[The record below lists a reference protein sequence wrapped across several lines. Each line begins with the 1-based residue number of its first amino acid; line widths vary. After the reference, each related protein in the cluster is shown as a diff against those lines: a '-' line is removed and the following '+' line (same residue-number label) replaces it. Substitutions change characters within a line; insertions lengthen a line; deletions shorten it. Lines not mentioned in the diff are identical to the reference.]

1 MLTNCEY
8 SLIII
13 LNSRK
18 EVTIM
23 MSFLYSNEY
32 THSTNA
38 GSNAGFTS
46 CVNMSCK
53 VHSAVMCA
61 VCTFIFALA
70 LSIILMD
77 VRCVLISLAI
87 IISIIGLIIIK
98 RDNRITYGTMAPAVS

>member
-1 MLTNCEY
+1 M
-8 SLIII
+8 
-13 LNSRK
+13 
-18 EVTIM
+18 VTTM
-23 MSFLYSNEY
+23 FGNVYSNNNQAANQSE
-32 THSTNA
+32 TAACAKKANL
-38 GSNAGFTS
+38 
-46 CVNMSCK
+46 
-53 VHSAVMCA
+53 VHSATLCA

>member
-23 MSFLYSNEY
+23 MTFLYSNEY
-32 THSTNA
+32 THNTNA

-46 CVNMSCK
+46 CVNMSGR

-61 VCTFIFALA
+61 VCTFIFALV
-70 LSIILMD
+70 LSIICMD
-77 VRCVLISLAI
+77 ARCVLISLAI
-87 IISIIGLIIIK
+87 INIGIIRLIIIAG
-98 RDNRITYGTMAPAVS
+98 DNRIGKAKEFSAA